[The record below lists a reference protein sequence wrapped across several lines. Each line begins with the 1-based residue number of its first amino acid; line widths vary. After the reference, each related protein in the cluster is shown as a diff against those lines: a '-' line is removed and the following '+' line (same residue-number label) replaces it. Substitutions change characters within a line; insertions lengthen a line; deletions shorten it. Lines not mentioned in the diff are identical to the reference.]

1 MTIESYNYF
10 TFSSTKVEVTI
21 SPQIPLNRNKSKPPR
36 NKYPAPPLRLSLT
49 NIRSKFWG
57 VEYFLLKCSS
67 DIPAHPEI
75 NLNSSVSTVA
85 FFASC
90 YLSLCLKDYRAYMH
104 GLGVHIQEILSMT
117 RGSFIEF
124 PGKSFDFHFYTVLD
138 STFLSFFL
146 PLSRHSSHE
155 CSIWTKISDSMEIS
169 LHLHLFLYIHLR
181 TSCYFCDFKSL
192 RVKLLNYSNITEV
205 SSIQTIN
212 FSVTQSL
219 NQIMDFLMPFVNN
232 FNQNTSLHNLF
243 FTSSTGPLS
252 SIITLFTWKFGSC
265 RLSIDISF
273 DLFLLMNLLFTKLI
287 FCYQCPDWE

>member
-67 DIPAHPEI
+67 DISAHPEI

-138 STFLSFFL
+138 STFLSFFY
-146 PLSRHSSHE
+146 
-155 CSIWTKISDSMEIS
+155 
-169 LHLHLFLYIHLR
+169 LYHAILLMSAVYEPKYL
-181 TSCYFCDFKSL
+181 TVWKSL
-192 RVKLLNYSNITEV
+192 SISISSSTFICEHLVIFVILNLSV
-205 SSIQTIN
+205 SSCLII
-212 FSVTQSL
+212 
-219 NQIMDFLMPFVNN
+219 LMLLRFPVF
-232 FNQNTSLHNLF
+232 
-243 FTSSTGPLS
+243 
-252 SIITLFTWKFGSC
+252 
-265 RLSIDISF
+265 RLSIF
-273 DLFLLMNLLFTKLI
+273 QLLSRLI
-287 FCYQCPDWE
+287 K